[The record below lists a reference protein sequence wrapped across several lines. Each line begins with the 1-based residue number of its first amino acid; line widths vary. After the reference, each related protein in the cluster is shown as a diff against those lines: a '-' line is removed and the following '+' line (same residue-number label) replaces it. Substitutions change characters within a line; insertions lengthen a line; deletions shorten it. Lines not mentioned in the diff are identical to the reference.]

1 MIPDRIARFALAA
14 AFAAGA
20 VLAPA
25 QEAKPQ
31 DPKPA
36 APVQKPVEPKKEE
49 KKPETPKEK
58 NIDDTVKDFT
68 KIDGLF
74 PIYRKKTA
82 SLDTL
87 YMEIPE
93 KYLGKMILLQATAGS
108 GLADTSANVF
118 HGQPI
123 SDTAF
128 RLEKTEDGKLNM
140 ISPNLS
146 HRTINPEM
154 KKVMQR
160 SFPDGI
166 LQTLEIK
173 ARQED
178 RKSILIEIGSLF
190 KSDIAEVS
198 SALSGGMM
206 GMMYG
211 GGGYGIDGSRTTI
224 ASIKNFPENVY
235 IRTDMVLNRRTPMD
249 GPKAVPF
256 SVSYNMSVLPESGYL
271 PRLGDPRVGFFTVNY
286 ETLDDPSSMDTSINF
301 IQRWNLKKKDP
312 KAALSEPEK
321 PIVFYIDNGVPK
333 QYRQSVREGLEMY
346 NPAFEKIGIKNAIVV
361 KQMPD
366 DADWD
371 IADLRYNVVRW
382 TTGMPFAIALF
393 RANPVTGEI
402 LNASINMDGGFAS
415 SGTFIADSVVDPTNF
430 FPKRTQMLETK
441 DAATANATTQAHDQT
456 DERRCAGLAEKAR
469 RFQYAQVA
477 FDVAGAPGLGL
488 SKEEISKQY
497 VREVVAHEFGHCL
510 GLRHNFAASNELTVK
525 QLGDAAVTDK
535 YGTGASVMDYNDWN
549 ISALKKKGV
558 PVYAQKIGT
567 YDEWAVSYG
576 YSPSTAVTP
585 QGELPMLKKIA
596 SKGSLP
602 GYRYQS
608 DATANDVDPTIQT
621 FDLSKEPLEYNERS
635 LQVSRW
641 LLFNLGKE
649 YPKSGK
655 SYYDLSWRWS
665 AALRNYYSS
674 AGSLT
679 YYLGGISL
687 SNAYKGDPQAKL
699 PITPIEGERQ
709 RKALN
714 LLNTYVFAPNAFSF
728 PKEDLAKLTFY
739 PNTTDNEA
747 SSMQREFP
755 MRRSFESFQRAALQ
769 VTFDPLTLSR
779 IAENEFRSSGK
790 NLSMAQM
797 FKDTDANI
805 WSELGNGQE
814 ITDLRRSL
822 QRDHLTLL
830 INLALGRVAS
840 APSDARTL
848 AFSRLQS
855 LEGRLKQAIPMA
867 RGEYGKPHLQESLA
881 KVQRALNPTTFVQ

>member
-1 MIPDRIARFALAA
+1 MISDRIARFALAA

-31 DPKPA
+31 ESKPA
-36 APVQKPVEPKKEE
+36 APVQKPVEAKKEE
-49 KKPETPKEK
+49 KKPEAPKEK

-82 SLDTL
+82 SMDTM

-108 GLADTSANVF
+108 GLADTSAGIF

-123 SDTAF
+123 ADVPF
-128 RLEKTEDGKLNM
+128 KLEKTEDGKLNM
-140 ISPNLS
+140 ISPNLA
-146 HRTINPEM
+146 HRTTNPEM
-154 KKVMQR
+154 KKVMAR

-166 LQTLEIK
+166 LQTLDIK
-173 ARQED
+173 AKQED
-178 RKSILIEIGSLF
+178 RKSILIEVGPLF
-190 KSDIAEVS
+190 KGDIAEVS

-224 ASIKNFPENVY
+224 GSVKNFPENVY
-235 IRTDMVLNRRTPMD
+235 VRTDMVLNRRTPFD

-256 SVSYNMSVLPESGYL
+256 SVSYNVSVLPESGYL
-271 PRLGDPRVGFFTVNY
+271 PRLGDPRVGYFTVNY
-286 ETLDDPSSMDTSINF
+286 DNLDDPSSTDTSINF

-321 PIVFYIDNGVPK
+321 PIVFWIDNGVPK
-333 QYRQSVREGLEMY
+333 QFRQSVREGLEMY

-393 RANPVTGEI
+393 RTNPVTGEI

-415 SGTFIADSVVDPTNF
+415 GGTVLADGIVDPTGF
-430 FPKRTQMLETK
+430 FPKRTQNAETK
-441 DAATANATTQAHDQT
+441 DAAAPAAHAHD
-456 DERRCAGLAEKAR
+456 DNDPRRCAGLAEKAR

-510 GLRHNFAASNELTVK
+510 GLRHNFAASTELTVK
-525 QLGDAAVTDK
+525 QLGDQAVTQK

-567 YDEWAVSYG
+567 YDEWAVAYG
-576 YSPSTAVTP
+576 YSPSTAVTS

-608 DATANDVDPTIQT
+608 DGTVNDVDPTVQT
-621 FDLSKEPLEYNERS
+621 FDLSKEPLEYNERQ

-699 PITPIEGERQ
+699 PITPIEGQRQ

-714 LLNTYVFAPNAFSF
+714 LLNTYVFAPNAFAF
-728 PKEDLAKLTFY
+728 PKDDLAKLTFY
-739 PNTTDNEA
+739 PNTLDNEA
-747 SSMQREFP
+747 SAMQREFP

-779 IAENEFRSSGK
+779 IAENEFRSGGS

-805 WSELGNGQE
+805 WSELGNGTE
-814 ITDLRRSL
+814 INELRRSL
-822 QRDHLTLL
+822 QRDHL
-830 INLALGRVAS
+830 NLMVSMALGRVS
-840 APSDARTL
+840 GAPSDARTL
-848 AFSRLQS
+848 AFARLQS
-855 LEGRLKQAIPMA
+855 LEGRLKLAIPA
-867 RGEYGKPHLQESLA
+867 AKGEYGKAHLQESLA
-881 KVQRALNPTTFVQ
+881 KVQRTLNASTIVQ